1 MAVRVGQGPGSGS
14 LTDAAAFGL
23 PQGQRKREAGP
34 APHLQAGGPGFPR
47 PLPAAPHERSGGGPR
62 GDTSKRPQPS
72 SETGQTHRNGG
83 TQAGRTEPVSLTAK
97 RRAIKATGG
106 AGALTRF
113 FCVKP
118 EGQATSSGS
127 FHGCL
132 RHGHECVGPQGAGG
146 PYSTP
151 FAQRDPWHSPSPS
164 GVPHSGDN
172 GTATLRTGPGHQGH
186 RRRRRVLSPPH
197 AHAQTAPRKPD
208 SGGAAPPC
216 PRCTAQAP
224 LAPPRWACPRSRGTW
239 AEAGAGGGALLRR
252 LLAERGTRTSQTPPA
267 ASRGFGVT
275 DTCRRLGSRWTRGL
289 RRSSGAACC
298 GGRRGPDAPIPG
310 PRGPARRPHSP
321 HLRAQQRD
329 RPAGTGGG
337 CGHCAGPPASIA
349 RTALA

>member
-151 FAQRDPWHSPSPS
+151 FAQRGPWHSPSPS

-172 GTATLRTGPGHQGH
+172 GTATLQTGPGHQGH
-186 RRRRRVLSPPH
+186 RRRRRVLSPPPRTR
-197 AHAQTAPRKPD
+197 ADSTAEARL
-208 SGGAAPPC
+208 GG
-216 PRCTAQAP
+216 RCTTVSP
-224 LAPPRWACPRSRGTW
+224 L
-239 AEAGAGGGALLRR
+239 
-252 LLAERGTRTSQTPPA
+252 
-267 ASRGFGVT
+267 
-275 DTCRRLGSRWTRGL
+275 
-289 RRSSGAACC
+289 
-298 GGRRGPDAPIPG
+298 
-310 PRGPARRPHSP
+310 
-321 HLRAQQRD
+321 
-329 RPAGTGGG
+329 
-337 CGHCAGPPASIA
+337 HCAGASGPTAVGVSPQPRDAGPRRGQEGRGSSAAAPSGARHPHFANASRSVPGVRSHRHVPPSGLQVDERAETLLGGCVLRRPPRAGRTDSGAPRPRPPPALPTPA
-349 RTALA
+349 RAAAGPPGWHGRRLRPLHRAT